1 MKVLLLGAGGQIGRA
16 IQQQCPVGHC
26 VVPRTHADVDITNPN
41 VLHKAL
47 EGQTI
52 DWVVNAAAYTAVD
65 LAEVEQEAAR
75 LVNDT
80 AVAALAKATVAE
92 GCRLLHFSTDF
103 VFDGATGT
111 PYEPGSPTNPLSV
124 YGTTKLAGEHHVRRT
139 AHDGIVLRTAWIYAA
154 EGRNFLRTMLRLMQE
169 RDEIRVVRDQIGTPT
184 AASSA
189 ASAAWSLMTGNA
201 PGGTYHWTDDGVASW
216 YDFAV
221 AIQEEALERGL
232 LRREIPIQPILA
244 RDHAA
249 RAIRPAFSVLN
260 TDATR
265 MVTALPPRHWRH
277 SLRAVLNEP

>member
-16 IQQQCPVGHC
+16 IQQQCPAKYSVI
-26 VVPRTHADVDITNPN
+26 PLTHSDVDITNPE
-41 VLHKAL
+41 AL
-47 EGQTI
+47 KRSLESHAI

-80 AVAALAKATVAE
+80 AVAALAKATVAA

-111 PYEPGSPTNPLSV
+111 PYQPDSPTNPLSV
-124 YGTTKLAGEHHVRRT
+124 YGTTKLAGEHHVRRE

-169 RDEIRVVRDQIGTPT
+169 RDELKVVRDQIGTPT
-184 AASSA
+184 AASST

-232 LRREIPIQPILA
+232 LLREIPIQPILA
-244 RDHAA
+244 SEYAA

-265 MVTALPPRHWRH
+265 KIAALPPRHWRH
-277 SLRAVLNEP
+277 SLRAVLNEL